1 MRSKDKIKILVI
13 GASGLIGN
21 SLYNYLKKKG
31 YDATGTYFRNKK
43 KKLIFFDI
51 KKTDIKSLKIS
62 KNIKY
67 LIISHGI
74 NINLDKTKKN
84 YKKSYFVNVYKT
96 KKIIDYCFSKK
107 IIPVYIS
114 SDGVFDGL
122 KGNYR
127 EMDKKNPIHSYGKI
141 KNEVEKHITRSKK
154 RYLIVRTSRVFGV
167 KKNDKTFLTELK
179 RKMNNSSKLK
189 SSYDQIFS
197 PIFLNDLSNYLE
209 KLIKNQNFGIFHLSS
224 IKMISH
230 FEIANQIKDFFKIKK
245 IKIFPC
251 KINSLRL
258 LEKRPLLTHLS
269 TSKFDSIFNV
279 KYNDLIYYL
288 SKLK

>member
-1 MRSKDKIKILVI
+1 MRRKDKIKILII

-21 SLYNYLKKKG
+21 SLYNYFKKKR
-31 YDATGTYFRNKK
+31 YDAIGTYFGNKK
-43 KKLIFFDI
+43 KNLIFFDI
-51 KKTDIKSLKIS
+51 KKTKIKSLK
-62 KNIKY
+62 NLENVKY

-84 YKKSYFVNVYKT
+84 YKKSYFINVHQT

-107 IIPVYIS
+107 IVPVYIS

-122 KGNYR
+122 KGNYK
-127 EMDKKNPIHSYGKI
+127 ETDIKNPIHSYGKI
-141 KNEVEKHITRSKK
+141 KNEVEKYITKSKK
-154 RYLIVRTSRVFGV
+154 KYLIVRISRVFGT

-179 RKMNNSSKLK
+179 KKMNNSSKLQ
-189 SSYDQIFS
+189 SSYDQMFS

-209 KLIKNQNFGIFHLSS
+209 KLIKNKNFGIFHLSS

-230 FEIANQIKDFFKIKK
+230 FEIASQIKDFFKIKK

-251 KINSLRL
+251 KINSLKL
-258 LEKRPLLTHLS
+258 IEKRPLLTHLS

-279 KYNDLIYYL
+279 KYNDLKYYL
-288 SKLK
+288 RKLK